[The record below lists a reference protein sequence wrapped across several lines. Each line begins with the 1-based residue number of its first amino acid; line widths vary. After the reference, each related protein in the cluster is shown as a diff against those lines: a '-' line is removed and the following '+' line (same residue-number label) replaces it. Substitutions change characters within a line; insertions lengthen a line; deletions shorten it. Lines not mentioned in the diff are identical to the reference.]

1 MARVFTTSFLFNHQS
16 YNAIVT
22 VLSKDGKL
30 DITINVLDVDIKEVP
45 GGKLKIEC
53 KEDFQDVH
61 IDQSDLSGSMVASI
75 TAAIETRYQG
85 QLPKL

>member
-22 VLSKDGKL
+22 VLPKDGKL

-53 KEDFQDVH
+53 KEDFKDLQVDRN
-61 IDQSDLSGSMVASI
+61 DLSSSMVESI
-75 TAAIETRYQG
+75 KSAIETH
-85 QLPKL
+85 LAEL